1 MSLLAYVC
9 QCVSNII
16 ANRMR
21 IPLLVVDDS
30 PPDYS
35 STEYKVARGK
45 GPMKYA
51 SEGEEPPMVEVEV
64 RPHLAI
70 RPKLG

>member
-1 MSLLAYVC
+1 
-9 QCVSNII
+9 
-16 ANRMR
+16 MR